1 MGNCLFIRR
10 KIDRHKT
17 PYNPPEQVDNVFVS
31 PGLLSAIITW
41 NNPITD
47 QNNSYVGVKIIRK
60 EGSIPLSEDDG
71 ILVYSGSANTYI
83 DEGLTDGVTYYY
95 RFYSYNN
102 SGIVQN
108 CLRYV
113 SLTAK
118 KGYTWKKY
126 KVNVNWATRYE
137 NMKRTIAKTDGSS
150 VDIVYYTSMNG
161 LALNGETTKSA
172 RYNAGTVNLIG
183 NFVKVSQLNYG
194 IGKIATS
201 ISLSR
206 KTGVTSSGSYGYIT
220 SASCSLYHIDS
231 VSKGDYIESVTTDS
245 QDTYTNNA
253 VNNDGYWYE
262 LQAS

>member
-17 PYNPPEQVDNVFVS
+17 SYNPPEQVDNVLVS

-41 NNPITD
+41 DNPTID

-71 ILVYSGSANTYI
+71 ILVYSGSANIYT

-126 KVNVNWATRYE
+126 KVNVNWDTKYE
-137 NMKRTIAKTDGSS
+137 NMSRTIAKQDGSN
-150 VDIVYYTSMNG
+150 VNIVYYTSMNG
-161 LALNGETTKSA
+161 LALNGKTTKNV
-172 RYNAGTVNLIG
+172 RYNVNSVNLIG
-183 NFVKVSQLNYG
+183 NFVKVDALNYG
-194 IGKIATS
+194 IGKIATL
-201 ISLSR
+201 IKISR
-206 KTGVTSSGSYGYIT
+206 KTGVTSSGSFGYIT
-220 SASCSLYHIDS
+220 SASCSLYHINS
-231 VSKGDYIESVTTDS
+231 VSKGDYIETITTNT

-253 VNNDGYWYE
+253 INDDGYWYE